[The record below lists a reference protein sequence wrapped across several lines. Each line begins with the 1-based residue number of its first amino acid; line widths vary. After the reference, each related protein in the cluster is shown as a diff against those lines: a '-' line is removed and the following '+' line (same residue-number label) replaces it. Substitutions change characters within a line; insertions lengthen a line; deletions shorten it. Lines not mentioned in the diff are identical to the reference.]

1 MKQNRNVDQPVV
13 YKESRSRGNGVSNFL
28 SGVAVLLSTLALL
41 FSGFTA
47 YQVFTLRQTLN
58 ATGSTGSVSAINP
71 NQTSAV
77 GNTAPVSP
85 SPGGDSAS
93 PLAATPAPNTPTQAP
108 SGSGGIQPG
117 QFVQSAF
124 KNKGQ
129 VELLRVN
136 RIPGERDVVNVQVR
150 IRLLRPDKAVG
161 SDSIYMGGTTARNP
175 QTSETYEAVSGE
187 STDSVSL
194 FMMRLQKQTSADAYV
209 WLRVPEGVNTIDIYM
224 PNTQAFTNVPIS
236 N

>member
-1 MKQNRNVDQPVV
+1 MEQNRNVDQPVV
-13 YKESRSRGNGVSNFL
+13 YKSRSRGNGVSNFL

-47 YQVFTLRQTLN
+47 YQVFTLQQTLN
-58 ATGSTGSVSAINP
+58 TTRSTGSVATTNP

-77 GNTAPVSP
+77 GNTAP
-85 SPGGDSAS
+85 
-93 PLAATPAPNTPTQAP
+93 AANTPTQVP

-136 RIPGERDVVNVQVR
+136 RIPTERDVVNVQIR
-150 IRLLRPDKAVG
+150 IRLLNPDKAVG
-161 SDSIYMGGTTARNP
+161 SDVISMDDTTARNP
-175 QTSETYEAVSGE
+175 QTSETYKAVTGE
-187 STDSVSL
+187 NTGSVSL
-194 FMMRLQKQTSADAYV
+194 FMMRIQNKASADAYT
-209 WLRVPEGVNTIDIYM
+209 WLRVPTGVNTIDIYV
-224 PNTQAFTNVPIS
+224 PNTQAFTSVPIS
-236 N
+236 